1 MVNVSARVA
10 ALDASVPAMSPDL
23 RRFLDLVWTNR
34 AKIAL
39 SGSGSGGKLYQLYA
53 RRPVE
58 RRDMPAA
65 SVAEVMPFLERLL
78 ALSRHPL
85 ARPHWVQ
92 QSEDDDPDT
101 IDELMGAIHH
111 FIAQGDQDSVDSWC
125 HHAAF
130 TFYHLPQTPRQP
142 AQARIYLNVPVAWGV
157 EVMDFV
163 VRDLLG
169 MHADVLKAKLAG
181 PRNAGADRLIIW
193 VTALN
198 RVDGILR
205 ALLAYQRTHRMYFS
219 DGVPRLCQQ
228 AAIDGV
234 PVRGVGLATEPAQ
247 PDGTPISFGKSR
259 TVPIFKALDDVLGQR
274 REWWTLRGA
283 AAETAKEEFLRQTA
297 AALRRA
303 GIDPAQVHV

>member
-1 MVNVSARVA
+1 MV
-10 ALDASVPAMSPDL
+10 MSSEL

-39 SGSGSGGKLYQLYA
+39 SGPGSDGKLYQLYA

-65 SVAEVMPFLERLL
+65 SVAEVMPFLERML

-85 ARPHWVQ
+85 ARPDWVQ
-92 QSEDDDPDT
+92 KSEDDDPDT
-101 IDELMGAIHH
+101 IDELMTTIQYW
-111 FIAQGDQDSVDSWC
+111 ITQGDQDSVDYWC

-130 TFYHLPQTPRQP
+130 TFYHLPQTPPQP
-142 AQARIYLNVPVAWGV
+142 AHARIYLNVPVAWGV

-169 MHADVLKAKLAG
+169 MHADALKAKLAG
-181 PRNAGADRLIIW
+181 PRNVGADRLIIW

-205 ALLAYQRTHRMYFS
+205 ALLAYQRTHRMFFS

-228 AAIDGV
+228 AAIDGI

-259 TVPIFKALDDVLGQR
+259 TLPIFAALDEVFGQR
-274 REWWTLRGA
+274 RELWTLRGA

-303 GIDPAQVHV
+303 GIDPAQVHI